1 MNAFDAGAFADSAF
15 DALTA
20 RQAQLGA
27 TLGTAVVQAQATLAP
42 TYIPPLRPGALTST
56 AGAAVIVRA
65 ALASLLMPAAASA
78 SAARRVGAASSI
90 SLGALGMH
98 AAGRAPNTVRLSVA
112 MGGPALSSLAVQ
124 PVAATVA
131 GRLGALRTP
140 SGVIA
145 NLDGVR
151 NVLRRPAIDRVM
163 RK

>member
-1 MNAFDAGAFADSAF
+1 VTAFDAGAFAGSAF
-15 DALTA
+15 DALAT
-20 RQAQLGA
+20 RQVQLSA
-27 TLGTAVVQAQATLAP
+27 TLGAAAVQAQATLAP
-42 TYIPPLRPGALTST
+42 TVTPPLRFGALTAS
-56 AGAAVIVRA
+56 AGAAVLVRA
-65 ALASLLMPAAASA
+65 VLASLLVPASASA
-78 SAARRVGAASSI
+78 SAARRVGAASNI

-98 AAGRAPNTVRLSVA
+98 AAGHTPNSARLKVA
-112 MGGPALSSLAVQ
+112 MGGPALSILAAQ